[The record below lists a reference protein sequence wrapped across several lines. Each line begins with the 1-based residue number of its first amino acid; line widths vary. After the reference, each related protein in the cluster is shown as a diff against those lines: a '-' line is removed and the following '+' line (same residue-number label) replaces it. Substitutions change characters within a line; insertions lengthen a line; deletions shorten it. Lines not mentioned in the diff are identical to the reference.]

1 MYNMVV
7 NTIKAAIAKMQ
18 GKMRPRIAQKDIPIQ
33 IKKKKKKNRKKLT
46 KQIGSNNKRQKK
58 NNKRKTGT
66 KLTENN

>member
-33 IKKKKKKNRKKLT
+33 IPKKKTKKKEKVD
-46 KQIGSNNKRQKK
+46 
-58 NNKRKTGT
+58 
-66 KLTENN
+66 